1 MQRNAPHLFWEL
13 HRDNPIMNK
22 MYFAIATFVILICGY
37 LALNFWFPNNN
48 NQQYSL
54 TEFLRS
60 DPNELDIY
68 PANPDMSQRDRNK
81 PLVVFFGDSRAY
93 EWPAIANVP
102 FEFINRGINGHTTNQ
117 VLGRL
122 SPHVGNLSSQFVVVQ
137 VGVNDLVT
145 IATSPNQSQR
155 VITNCKQNIQKI
167 VDRLTKEL
175 KTTVILTT
183 IFPVAELS
191 PSQRSSLEEVDR
203 AIIEVNE
210 FIRSLKSD
218 RVIILDAAALLADEN
233 SKVRQIYS
241 RDLLHLNDNGY
252 TILNNELSKIL
263 TYQVR

>member
-1 MQRNAPHLFWEL
+1 
-13 HRDNPIMNK
+13 MNK
-22 MYFAIATFVILICGY
+22 MYFAIITFVILICGY
-37 LALNFWFPNNN
+37 LALNFWFQNNP
-48 NQQYSL
+48 QQYF
-54 TEFLRS
+54 TTGFLRS

-122 SPHVGNLSSQFVVVQ
+122 SAHVANLSSQFVVVQ

-167 VDRLTKEL
+167 VDRLAKEL

-191 PSQRSSLEEVDR
+191 PSQQSSLEEVDR

-210 FIRSLKSD
+210 FIRSLLSD
-218 RVIILDAAALLADEN
+218 LVIILDAAAFLADEN
-233 SKVRQIYS
+233 GKVRQIYS

>member
-1 MQRNAPHLFWEL
+1 
-13 HRDNPIMNK
+13 MNK
-22 MYFAIATFVILICGY
+22 MYFAIITFVILICGY
-37 LALNFWFPNNN
+37 LALNFWFQNNP
-48 NQQYSL
+48 QQYF
-54 TEFLRS
+54 TTGFLRS

-93 EWPAIANVP
+93 EWPAIANVL

-167 VDRLTKEL
+167 VDRLAKEL

-191 PSQRSSLEEVDR
+191 PSQQSSLEEVDR

-218 RVIILDAAALLADEN
+218 RVIILDAAAFLADEN
-233 SKVRQIYS
+233 GKVRQIYS

>member
-1 MQRNAPHLFWEL
+1 
-13 HRDNPIMNK
+13 MNK
-22 MYFAIATFVILICGY
+22 MYFAIITFVILICGY
-37 LALNFWFPNNN
+37 LALNFWFQNNP
-48 NQQYSL
+48 QQYF
-54 TEFLRS
+54 TTGFLRS

>member
-1 MQRNAPHLFWEL
+1 
-13 HRDNPIMNK
+13 MNK
-22 MYFAIATFVILICGY
+22 MYFAIITFVILICGY
-37 LALNFWFPNNN
+37 LALNFWFQNNP
-48 NQQYSL
+48 QQYF
-54 TEFLRS
+54 TTGFLRS

-122 SPHVGNLSSQFVVVQ
+122 SAHVANLSSQFVVVQ

-183 IFPVAELS
+183 IFPVAELF
-191 PSQRSSLEEVDR
+191 PSQQSSLKEVDR

-218 RVIILDAAALLADEN
+218 RVIILDAAAFLADEN
-233 SKVRQIYS
+233 GKVRQIYS

>member
-1 MQRNAPHLFWEL
+1 MQRIAPHLFWEL
-13 HRDNPIMNK
+13 HGDNPIMNK

-37 LALNFWFPNNN
+37 LALNFWFQNNH
-48 NQQYSL
+48 QQYSL

-60 DPNELDIY
+60 DSNELDIY

-122 SPHVGNLSSQFVVVQ
+122 SAHVANLSSQFVVVQ

-191 PSQRSSLEEVDR
+191 PSQRSSSEEIDR

-218 RVIILDAAALLADEN
+218 RVIILDAAAFLANKN